1 MKFGKKSALAL
12 MLAGLTAVSITGFG
26 CAKTENY
33 PEYEDNKSMWIGGWD
48 VPMNTKEDYKMAKDM
63 GLTHMFIDG
72 IFAERGSEEY
82 KQQLRYCEEVGLKAI
97 VGMDTSLDNTAGVQ
111 LDETDYSSF
120 PAVDMINVWDEP
132 YGNVF
137 EDCAKRID
145 RLNEIYD
152 NNMTLYVNQSP
163 YNPLSATTLTD
174 NETFLNKVYDEL
186 LSKMPGRKIFSTDVY
201 PLLESYGSYELD
213 TGWLGKMEA
222 YANFTKKYRSE
233 GAEFHMFIQSYSDDR
248 RRDILSKDDITFQV
262 YTDMAFGINGFTY
275 FTYRKS
281 FLGGFGG
288 GCVENDV
295 SCKPT
300 EVYYWAQ
307 ETNEA
312 INKFD
317 HVYLSFDWNGVMG
330 VNGKNNVADDPEYE
344 NASFM
349 NLATPLKELD
359 CAKSVSAT
367 EDSIIGQFKDK
378 DGRDGLMVTNFSE
391 PTTGLRDVVSFEF
404 KKANRA
410 IVYRNGERKIY
421 EVKKNKLDLKLAC
434 GEEIGRA
441 SCRERV

>member
-48 VPMNTKEDYKMAKDM
+48 VPINTKEDYKMAKDM

-213 TGWLGKMEA
+213 TGWLSKMEA

-233 GAEFHMFIQSYSDDR
+233 GAEFHMFIQSYSDGG
-248 RRDILSKDDITFQV
+248 RRDILSKDDLTFQV

-359 CAKSVSAT
+359 CAKSDSAT
-367 EDSIIGQFKDK
+367 EDTIIGQFKDK

-434 GEEIGRA
+434 GEGVFVIP
-441 SCRERV
+441 VNV

>member
-48 VPMNTKEDYKMAKDM
+48 VPINTKEDYKMAKDM

-213 TGWLGKMEA
+213 TGWLSKMEA

-233 GAEFHMFIQSYSDDR
+233 GAEFHMFIQSYSDGG
-248 RRDILSKDDITFQV
+248 RRDILSKDDLTFQV

-367 EDSIIGQFKDK
+367 EDTIIGQFKDK
-378 DGRDGLMVTNFSE
+378 DGRAGLMVTNFTDPVDMQNS
-391 PTTGLRDVVSFEF
+391 VVSFEF
-404 KKANRA
+404 KNANRA
-410 IVYRNGERKIY
+410 VVYRGGERKIY
-421 EVKKNKLDLKLAC
+421 EVKNNKVDLRLAP
-434 GEEIGRA
+434 GEGIF
-441 SCRERV
+441 VIPVKV

>member
-367 EDSIIGQFKDK
+367 EDTIIGQFKDK

-434 GEEIGRA
+434 GEGVFVIP
-441 SCRERV
+441 VNV

>member
-48 VPMNTKEDYKMAKDM
+48 VPINTKEDYRMAKDM

-213 TGWLGKMEA
+213 TGWLSKMEA

-233 GAEFHMFIQSYSDDR
+233 GAEFHMFIQSYSDGG
-248 RRDILSKDDITFQV
+248 RRDILSKDDLTFQV

-367 EDSIIGQFKDK
+367 EDTIIGQFKDK

-404 KKANRA
+404 KKANCA

-434 GEEIGRA
+434 GEGVFVIP
-441 SCRERV
+441 VNV

>member
-367 EDSIIGQFKDK
+367 EDTIIGQFKDK

-404 KKANRA
+404 KKANRT

-434 GEEIGRA
+434 GEGVFVIP
-441 SCRERV
+441 VNV

>member
-1 MKFGKKSALAL
+1 
-12 MLAGLTAVSITGFG
+12 
-26 CAKTENY
+26 
-33 PEYEDNKSMWIGGWD
+33 
-48 VPMNTKEDYKMAKDM
+48 
-63 GLTHMFIDG
+63 
-72 IFAERGSEEY
+72 
-82 KQQLRYCEEVGLKAI
+82 
-97 VGMDTSLDNTAGVQ
+97 
-111 LDETDYSSF
+111 
-120 PAVDMINVWDEP
+120 
-132 YGNVF
+132 
-137 EDCAKRID
+137 
-145 RLNEIYD
+145 
-152 NNMTLYVNQSP
+152 
-163 YNPLSATTLTD
+163 
-174 NETFLNKVYDEL
+174 
-186 LSKMPGRKIFSTDVY
+186 
-201 PLLESYGSYELD
+201 
-213 TGWLGKMEA
+213 
-222 YANFTKKYRSE
+222 
-233 GAEFHMFIQSYSDDR
+233 MFIQSYSDGG
-248 RRDILSKDDITFQV
+248 RRDILSKDDLTFQV

-367 EDSIIGQFKDK
+367 EDTIIGQFKDK

-434 GEEIGRA
+434 GEGVFVIP
-441 SCRERV
+441 VNV

>member
-434 GEEIGRA
+434 GEGVFVIP
-441 SCRERV
+441 VNV